1 MDHKMSRS
9 PWVIHYD
16 GSSCNGCDIE
26 VLASLTPLFDAE
38 RFGVVNTGNP
48 KHADIFLVT
57 GSVNAQNLPVV
68 RQIYNQMLEP
78 KCVVACGIC
87 ACSGGV
93 FRDAYNVIGGVDRAI
108 PVDVYA
114 PGCAIRPETVIDA
127 IVEACGILDQKE
139 AVMRAGGDPLTV
151 GGAATWDGGV
161 ELGEDGF
168 VAAGAGADGAGDGVE
183 ADCPPGSP
191 LHARRCK
198 GGRVMQKAIYTT
210 VGIDELLSHVQAL
223 KGVGARFVQMHAE
236 RSVDDGSYR
245 LVYTFIN
252 VRAAQEH
259 IAQDGSYAIE
269 NLVVEGI
276 DQYQEIPS
284 ISSYYPAVFPFENE
298 AHDLFGLAITD
309 MQIDFKGFF
318 YQVSTAEPMSV
329 ITPEVKA
336 AREKAMKVR
345 AAAEAKARKAA
356 AEKAAAAAAAA
367 GEGAASAGDAAGAA
381 AQPAAAAGSDAQ
393 HDDAAAKAALKA
405 AEMEAKLA
413 AMDPEKAAKV
423 RAALAAKAARD
434 KQKKEA

>member
-151 GGAATWDGGV
+151 GGAL
-161 ELGEDGF
+161 LGT
-168 VAAGAGADGAGDGVE
+168 VALSWARTGLWLRLR
-183 ADCPPGSP
+183 PGP
-191 LHARRCK
+191 
-198 GGRVMQKAIYTT
+198 
-210 VGIDELLSHVQAL
+210 
-223 KGVGARFVQMHAE
+223 
-236 RSVDDGSYR
+236 
-245 LVYTFIN
+245 
-252 VRAAQEH
+252 
-259 IAQDGSYAIE
+259 
-269 NLVVEGI
+269 
-276 DQYQEIPS
+276 
-284 ISSYYPAVFPFENE
+284 
-298 AHDLFGLAITD
+298 
-309 MQIDFKGFF
+309 
-318 YQVSTAEPMSV
+318 VSTQ
-329 ITPEVKA
+329 
-336 AREKAMKVR
+336 ARLTVR
-345 AAAEAKARKAA
+345 PPLQGRPSNAKGYLYHR
-356 AEKAAAAAAAA
+356 
-367 GEGAASAGDAAGAA
+367 
-381 AQPAAAAGSDAQ
+381 
-393 HDDAAAKAALKA
+393 
-405 AEMEAKLA
+405 
-413 AMDPEKAAKV
+413 
-423 RAALAAKAARD
+423 RD
-434 KQKKEA
+434 R

>member
-68 RQIYNQMLEP
+68 RQIYSQMLEP

-127 IVEACGILDQKE
+127 IVEACGILDKKE

-168 VAAGAGADGAGDGVE
+168 VAAAGAGADGAGD
-183 ADCPPGSP
+183 AP
-191 LHARRCK
+191 
-198 GGRVMQKAIYTT
+198 
-210 VGIDELLSHVQAL
+210 
-223 KGVGARFVQMHAE
+223 
-236 RSVDDGSYR
+236 
-245 LVYTFIN
+245 
-252 VRAAQEH
+252 
-259 IAQDGSYAIE
+259 
-269 NLVVEGI
+269 
-276 DQYQEIPS
+276 
-284 ISSYYPAVFPFENE
+284 
-298 AHDLFGLAITD
+298 
-309 MQIDFKGFF
+309 
-318 YQVSTAEPMSV
+318 
-329 ITPEVKA
+329 
-336 AREKAMKVR
+336 
-345 AAAEAKARKAA
+345 
-356 AEKAAAAAAAA
+356 AEK
-367 GEGAASAGDAAGAA
+367 
-381 AQPAAAAGSDAQ
+381 PAAPSLQRRPSNAKGYLYHRRDRRASVACPGAQ
-393 HDDAAAKAALKA
+393 GRRRALCA
-405 AEMEAKLA
+405 N
-413 AMDPEKAAKV
+413 
-423 RAALAAKAARD
+423 AR
-434 KQKKEA
+434 

>member
-1 MDHKMSRS
+1 MQKAIYTTVGIDELLPHVQALKGAGARFVQMHAERC
-9 PWVIHYD
+9 VDD

-168 VAAGAGADGAGDGVE
+168 VAAGAGAGAG
-183 ADCPPGSP
+183 AD
-191 LHARRCK
+191 
-198 GGRVMQKAIYTT
+198 
-210 VGIDELLSHVQAL
+210 
-223 KGVGARFVQMHAE
+223 
-236 RSVDDGSYR
+236 
-245 LVYTFIN
+245 
-252 VRAAQEH
+252 
-259 IAQDGSYAIE
+259 
-269 NLVVEGI
+269 
-276 DQYQEIPS
+276 
-284 ISSYYPAVFPFENE
+284 
-298 AHDLFGLAITD
+298 
-309 MQIDFKGFF
+309 
-318 YQVSTAEPMSV
+318 
-329 ITPEVKA
+329 
-336 AREKAMKVR
+336 
-345 AAAEAKARKAA
+345 
-356 AEKAAAAAAAA
+356 
-367 GEGAASAGDAAGAA
+367 AGAA
-381 AQPAAAAGSDAQ
+381 NGAPVAADGAADEPAAA
-393 HDDAAAKAALKA
+393 
-405 AEMEAKLA
+405 
-413 AMDPEKAAKV
+413 
-423 RAALAAKAARD
+423 
-434 KQKKEA
+434 KEAE

>member
-1 MDHKMSRS
+1 MSRS

-57 GSVNAQNLPVV
+57 GSVNVQNLPVV

-168 VAAGAGADGAGDGVE
+168 VAAGPGPGLSPYGVE
-183 ADCPPGSP
+183 TCPPVRR
-191 LHARRCK
+191 ARRCK
-198 GGRVMQKAIYTT
+198 GGRVMQKAIYTI

-223 KGVGARFVQMHAE
+223 KGVARALCRCTPSATSTTARIAWSIRLSTFVLL
-236 RSVDDGSYR
+236 RSI
-245 LVYTFIN
+245 L
-252 VRAAQEH
+252 
-259 IAQDGSYAIE
+259 QDGSYAIE

-276 DQYQEIPS
+276 DRTRRFRHQFVLSGGIP
-284 ISSYYPAVFPFENE
+284 V
-298 AHDLFGLAITD
+298 
-309 MQIDFKGFF
+309 
-318 YQVSTAEPMSV
+318 
-329 ITPEVKA
+329 
-336 AREKAMKVR
+336 
-345 AAAEAKARKAA
+345 
-356 AEKAAAAAAAA
+356 
-367 GEGAASAGDAAGAA
+367 
-381 AQPAAAAGSDAQ
+381 
-393 HDDAAAKAALKA
+393 
-405 AEMEAKLA
+405 
-413 AMDPEKAAKV
+413 
-423 RAALAAKAARD
+423 
-434 KQKKEA
+434 

>member
-57 GSVNAQNLPVV
+57 GSVNAQNLSVV

-168 VAAGAGADGAGDGVE
+168 VAVAEARAGVDAGAADG
-183 ADCPPGSP
+183 
-191 LHARRCK
+191 ARRCK

-210 VGIDELLSHVQAL
+210 VGIDELLPRVQAL
-223 KGVGARFVQMHAE
+223 KGTGARFVQMHAE
-236 RSVDDGSYR
+236 RCVDDGSYR
-245 LVYTFIN
+245 LVYTFID

-318 YQVSTAEPMSV
+318 YQVSTADPMSV

-356 AEKAAAAAAAA
+356 AEKSAAAAAAA
-367 GEGAASAGDAAGAA
+367 GESAASAGDASAA
-381 AQPAAAAGSDAQ
+381 ASAQSAAAAGSDAQ
-393 HDDAAAKAALKA
+393 HDETAAKAALKA

-423 RAALAAKAARD
+423 RATLAAKVVRD

>member
-139 AVMRAGGDPLTV
+139 AVMRAGGDQSFLITRDEMHGMFSGVLNETDRDAVTFTARIDAAIARLT
-151 GGAATWDGGV
+151 GLDI
-161 ELGEDGF
+161 LRRSRDDEDSYT
-168 VAAGAGADGAGDGVE
+168 V
-183 ADCPPGSP
+183 SP
-191 LHARRCK
+191 VITA
-198 GGRVMQKAIYTT
+198 VM
-210 VGIDELLSHVQAL
+210 
-223 KGVGARFVQMHAE
+223 
-236 RSVDDGSYR
+236 
-245 LVYTFIN
+245 
-252 VRAAQEH
+252 
-259 IAQDGSYAIE
+259 
-269 NLVVEGI
+269 
-276 DQYQEIPS
+276 
-284 ISSYYPAVFPFENE
+284 
-298 AHDLFGLAITD
+298 
-309 MQIDFKGFF
+309 
-318 YQVSTAEPMSV
+318 TASV
-329 ITPEVKA
+329 ITELQQQF
-336 AREKAMKVR
+336 EQLT
-345 AAAEAKARKAA
+345 
-356 AEKAAAAAAAA
+356 
-367 GEGAASAGDAAGAA
+367 GGGTDTDG
-381 AQPAAAAGSDAQ
+381 
-393 HDDAAAKAALKA
+393 
-405 AEMEAKLA
+405 
-413 AMDPEKAAKV
+413 
-423 RAALAAKAARD
+423 
-434 KQKKEA
+434 

>member
-114 PGCAIRPETVIDA
+114 PGCAVRPETVIDA

-161 ELGEDGF
+161 ELGEGGF
-168 VAAGAGADGAGDGVE
+168 VAVAEAGD
-183 ADCPPGSP
+183 
-191 LHARRCK
+191 
-198 GGRVMQKAIYTT
+198 T
-210 VGIDELLSHVQAL
+210 
-223 KGVGARFVQMHAE
+223 
-236 RSVDDGSYR
+236 
-245 LVYTFIN
+245 
-252 VRAAQEH
+252 
-259 IAQDGSYAIE
+259 
-269 NLVVEGI
+269 
-276 DQYQEIPS
+276 
-284 ISSYYPAVFPFENE
+284 PA
-298 AHDLFGLAITD
+298 GT
-309 MQIDFKGFF
+309 
-318 YQVSTAEPMSV
+318 S
-329 ITPEVKA
+329 
-336 AREKAMKVR
+336 
-345 AAAEAKARKAA
+345 
-356 AEKAAAAAAAA
+356 
-367 GEGAASAGDAAGAA
+367 
-381 AQPAAAAGSDAQ
+381 
-393 HDDAAAKAALKA
+393 AAAKE
-405 AEMEAKLA
+405 AE
-413 AMDPEKAAKV
+413 
-423 RAALAAKAARD
+423 
-434 KQKKEA
+434 

>member
-87 ACSGGV
+87 A
-93 FRDAYNVIGGVDRAI
+93 
-108 PVDVYA
+108 

-168 VAAGAGADGAGDGVE
+168 VAAGAGADGAG
-183 ADCPPGSP
+183 
-191 LHARRCK
+191 
-198 GGRVMQKAIYTT
+198 
-210 VGIDELLSHVQAL
+210 
-223 KGVGARFVQMHAE
+223 GAPA
-236 RSVDDGSYR
+236 GKP
-245 LVYTFIN
+245 
-252 VRAAQEH
+252 AA
-259 IAQDGSYAIE
+259 
-269 NLVVEGI
+269 
-276 DQYQEIPS
+276 
-284 ISSYYPAVFPFENE
+284 PA
-298 AHDLFGLAITD
+298 
-309 MQIDFKGFF
+309 
-318 YQVSTAEPMSV
+318 
-329 ITPEVKA
+329 
-336 AREKAMKVR
+336 
-345 AAAEAKARKAA
+345 
-356 AEKAAAAAAAA
+356 
-367 GEGAASAGDAAGAA
+367 AGDASAET
-381 AQPAAAAGSDAQ
+381 PAAA
-393 HDDAAAKAALKA
+393 
-405 AEMEAKLA
+405 
-413 AMDPEKAAKV
+413 
-423 RAALAAKAARD
+423 
-434 KQKKEA
+434 KEAE